1 VPGLRGSGVVEAVG
15 GGAEMSAKTN
25 MPDVMYFDPD
35 NVKPNPW
42 QPRDHEDPEHICK
55 IAESIYQDGLMQ
67 IPVGRTAENYVEL
80 AFGHT
85 RWKAFQLL
93 HNIAMYSTYNS
104 YDLTNFPIL
113 ARYVAAAVAN
123 KLATGDRYKF
133 RSFPVVIRKLTDE
146 EMFRLAISE
155 NISRKDLTAI
165 EEARA
170 MSRYRIQFGK
180 TSVEIGALFGLGESA
195 VRNKIRLLDL
205 PDHLRA
211 GLETGAMTEGAAR
224 ELLILLDLPEEI
236 RKEADRSYP
245 EYLRP
250 SAIEKSALNG
260 TLAATI
266 HAWTSELVER
276 HSEDLSKAPWKWS
289 ESILAGGEDEV
300 SYGPCTGCQYNVLRD
315 KHNRCINPVCFRGKR
330 NAWRMRYARIAAEA
344 VGYPAVQRDGG
355 NSETIFYL
363 GAEPQKALKLAIQV
377 KCPNLAVFYSEY
389 DSKSN
394 CDALNAEGY
403 PNAQLLCTKR
413 KGFCTC
419 TKASENGVELRPV
432 AIVPMEQTQAVE
444 EERVEVAE
452 PTPAREPVAEA
463 PIAKDEL
470 KDIDR
475 KIREK
480 KRTNAFRS
488 DQLRG
493 WAADRLAEGL
503 LHKNKQAW
511 KLLLAA
517 TRHSPEIPG
526 GQVEDLILAVGRIMT
541 YYIAMGFENP
551 DPVEDLKKYNAFM
564 LLASLPEIELDE
576 AIDKDGKS

>member
-1 VPGLRGSGVVEAVG
+1 MNTKNNL
-15 GGAEMSAKTN
+15 
-25 MPDVMYFDPD
+25 PDVMYFDPD

-85 RWKAFQLL
+85 RWRAFQLL
-93 HNIAMYSTYNS
+93 HNIAMYSTYNG

-205 PDHLRA
+205 PEHLRA
-211 GLETGAMTEGAAR
+211 GLESGAMTEGAAR

-236 RKEADRSYP
+236 RTAADRGYP

-250 SAIEKSALNG
+250 SAIEKSALQG
-260 TLAATI
+260 VLAETI
-266 HAWTSELVER
+266 HKWVDELLYR
-276 HSEDLSKAPWKWS
+276 HSEDLTNSAWKWS
-289 ESILAGGEDEV
+289 ETILAEGEDGV
-300 SYGPCTGCQYNVLRD
+300 SYGPCQGCAQNILRNK
-315 KHNRCINPVCFRGKR
+315 KHLCINPVCFRNKR
-330 NAWRMRYARIAAEA
+330 EAWRLRYARIAAEA
-344 VGYPAVQRDGG
+344 VGYPAVHSDGD
-355 NSETIFYL
+355 NSQTKFY
-363 GAEPQKALKLAIQV
+363 GGVASQKALDLAV
-377 KCPNLAVFYSEY
+377 KSKCPYLAVYYSEY
-389 DSKSN
+389 ESKSN
-394 CDALNAEGY
+394 YDALNAEGY
-403 PNAQLLCTKR
+403 PKAQLLCTKR

-419 TKASENGVELRPV
+419 TKAADNGVELRPV
-432 AIVPMEQTQAVE
+432 DIVPVEQPQAVQDE
-444 EERVEVAE
+444 SVEVAE
-452 PTPAREPVAEA
+452 PTPARVQPVAAA

-470 KDIDR
+470 KDVDR
-475 KIREK
+475 QIREK
-480 KRTNAFRS
+480 KRANALKS
-488 DQLRG
+488 DLLRV
-493 WAADRLAEGL
+493 WAADRLAESL
-503 LHKNKQAW
+503 LHKNGWAW
-511 KLLLAA
+511 ELLLTA
-517 TRHSPEIPG
+517 TRHSPNVPG
-526 GQVEDLILAVGRIMT
+526 GQVDDLIRAVGNIMT
-541 YYIAMGFENP
+541 YYIAPAYDTPNP
-551 DPVEDLKKYNAFM
+551 TEELKKYNAFM
-564 LLASLPEIELDE
+564 LRAGLAEIELNE
-576 AIDKDGKS
+576 TTEKESES